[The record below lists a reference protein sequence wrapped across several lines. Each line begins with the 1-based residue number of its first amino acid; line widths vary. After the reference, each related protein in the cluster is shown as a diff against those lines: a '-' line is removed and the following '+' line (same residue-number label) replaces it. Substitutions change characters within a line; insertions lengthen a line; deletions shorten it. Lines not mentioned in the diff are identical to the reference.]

1 LDKTTKIILTVLGGA
16 LFLFVVL
23 YGLPALEIIRRA
35 RDAYGRGEA
44 EFAQKHYKQAMWAYQ
59 EVEEFYYLPH
69 TSYVD
74 KAQEKE
80 WICRAYLGEWI
91 PPEGPM
97 DADMR
102 KLYPDIYQKYKS
114 EVDAITPVGDSTFQ
128 PAPLTPQE
136 KDYYAKKAKAI
147 LKEKSAKQ

>member
-1 LDKTTKIILTVLGGA
+1 MNNPMKVLLSIAGGL
-16 LFLFVVL
+16 LFLFAVL
-23 YGLPALEIIRRA
+23 YGMPALEIIRRA
-35 RDAYGRGEA
+35 RDAYLRGEA
-44 EFAQKHYKQAMWAYQ
+44 EFAQKHYKQAMWDYQ

-69 TSYVD
+69 TTYVD
-74 KAQEKE
+74 NAQHKE
-80 WICRAYLGEWI
+80 WICRAYLGDWI

-114 EVDAITPVGDSTFQ
+114 EVDAITPTGDPTYE

-136 KDYYAKKAKAI
+136 KEYFEKQVKKNKP
-147 LKEKSAKQ
+147 KSK